1 MDSDLSNLTLQ
12 ALRRIL
18 RATEIGSR
26 KLATTT
32 GLTPSQM
39 LVLREIDTR
48 AQATPSAIAAALKFS
63 QATITNVVDR
73 LVGSGLVTRA
83 RSDRDKRQ
91 SILSL
96 TVKGREALAC
106 APDMLQS
113 QFTDR
118 FRSLAA
124 WEQAMI
130 LATLEKLSLIL
141 GVQDMDVAPVL
152 DSGVI
157 DRSEPNLSY
166 DLSADCR
173 H

>member
-1 MDSDLSNLTLQ
+1 MESDLSNPTLQ

-39 LVLREIDTR
+39 LVLREIAARD
-48 AQATPSAIAAALKFS
+48 QATPSAIAAALKFS

-73 LVGSGLVTRA
+73 LVLSGLVTRE

-91 SILSL
+91 IMLHA
-96 TVKGREALAC
+96 TEAGRDALAC
-106 APDMLQS
+106 APDLLQS

-118 FRSLAA
+118 FASLAA

-130 LATLEKLSLIL
+130 LASLEKLSVIL
-141 GVQDMDVAPVL
+141 GAQDMDVAPLL
-152 DSGVI
+152 DSGAI
-157 DRSEPNLSY
+157 DRSEPV
-166 DLSADCR
+166 AI
-173 H
+173 

>member
-1 MDSDLSNLTLQ
+1 MKSDLSNLTLR

-39 LVLREIDTR
+39 LVLREIAARD
-48 AQATPSAIAAALKFS
+48 QATPSAIAAALKFS
-63 QATITNVVDR
+63 QATITSVVDR
-73 LVGSGLVTRA
+73 LVASGLVTRT
-83 RSDRDKRQ
+83 RSNRDKRQ
-91 SILSL
+91 FILST
-96 TVKGREALAC
+96 TVYGREALAY

-113 QFTDR
+113 QFNQG
-118 FRSLAA
+118 FSSLAA

-130 LATLEKLSLIL
+130 LTALEKLSLIL
-141 GVQDMDVAPVL
+141 GAQDMDVAPLL

-157 DRSEPNLSY
+157 DRSEAN
-166 DLSADCR
+166 
-173 H
+173 

>member
-1 MDSDLSNLTLQ
+1 MESDLPNLTLQ
-12 ALRRIL
+12 ALRRVL

-39 LVLREIDTR
+39 LVLREIGGCDR
-48 AQATPSAIAAALKFS
+48 VTPSAVAATLKFS

-73 LVGSGLVTRA
+73 LVLSGLVTRE

-91 SILSL
+91 IMLNVTAS
-96 TVKGREALAC
+96 GREALAC
-106 APDMLQS
+106 APDLLQS

-118 FRSLAA
+118 FTSLAV

-130 LATLEKLSLIL
+130 LSSLEKLSLIL
-141 GVQDMDVAPVL
+141 GAQDMDVAPVL

-157 DRSEPNLSY
+157 DRSEPS
-166 DLSADCR
+166 
-173 H
+173 

>member
-39 LVLREIDTR
+39 LVLREIEARD
-48 AQATPSAIAAALKFS
+48 QSTPSAIAAALKFS

-73 LVGSGLVTRA
+73 LVGSGLVTRT

-118 FRSLAA
+118 FSALAA

-152 DSGVI
+152 DSGII
-157 DRSEPNLSY
+157 DRLEPT
-166 DLSADCR
+166 
-173 H
+173 

>member
-39 LVLREIDTR
+39 LVLREIEARD
-48 AQATPSAIAAALKFS
+48 QSTPSAIAAALKFS

-73 LVGSGLVTRA
+73 LVGSGLVTRT

-118 FRSLAA
+118 FSALAA

-152 DSGVI
+152 DSGII
-157 DRSEPNLSY
+157 DRLEPN
-166 DLSADCR
+166 
-173 H
+173 